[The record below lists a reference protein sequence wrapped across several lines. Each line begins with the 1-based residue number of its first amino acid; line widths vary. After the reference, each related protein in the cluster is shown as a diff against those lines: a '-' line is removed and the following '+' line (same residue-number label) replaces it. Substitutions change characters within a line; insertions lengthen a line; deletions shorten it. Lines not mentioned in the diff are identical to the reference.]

1 MLKFYIAI
9 LTIIR
14 FRCIRKATIKPIDGV
29 NLFYG
34 GNDSGKTTVLNAIGL
49 AALLDSSI
57 RLVDS
62 DFFMKEVGEVFRIEL
77 TIECEPIQGDLPPVK
92 SEFQSSGVGRNHALI
107 DNSAIA
113 EKTDKKFKLKVIGT
127 NTMELKYL
135 VSEVVGMRK
144 SEVETVLNSFA
155 ETRIVGNAKPSDHL
169 FEKADLKNTVSLERI
184 SSGPDKTVEYV
195 VRQMGNEPLDKLSV
209 EIGDLNKSFR
219 GINLPLIS
227 ETSADDKAVDGLSL
241 ANLKLSGGRLGVEFP
256 LRKFGAGTQ
265 ELVPRLYSES
275 SQGSNMIQLTDDPE
289 GRLDTIKQHNYLEHI
304 GQWGSQVFASI
315 HHTNLNDLAQSF
327 AVWVCSPPGNI
338 FQPTGERIK
347 RFQLEH
353 PNIFKHK
360 LIIIAEGKTEVGFIT
375 AILTLVLGKHP
386 KFFGII
392 VIEGHGNPFTAQAVK
407 QCHAVGLK
415 VGAFVD
421 SEPGV
426 KTEFGDELNEFLKDL
441 FYQWKKGCMEE
452 NVIPAILEKL
462 TVNRLHEFISH
473 PEPEKTEARLK
484 SIASCINLTLNSNA
498 TPEKAVNQIW
508 DKILNRKD
516 FKKLFGEVKNDAA
529 YALLGKVIVAVS
541 SGRAPKGIVLAQKAE
556 HILEKFGSSWFKS
569 IEGGEELF
577 EKMYLFGAWK
587 PTITLQLMPSI
598 KAYLEAVGVTPVDE
612 LPKFNLSDAKWCD
625 HVNVK

>member
-107 DNSAIA
+107 GNSVIA

-135 VSEVVGMRK
+135 VSEVVGMHK
-144 SEVETVLNSFA
+144 SEVESVLNSFA
-155 ETRIVGNAKPSDHL
+155 ETRIIGNAKSADHL
-169 FEKADLKNTVSLERI
+169 FDKAHLKNTVFLERD
-184 SSGPDKTVEYV
+184 STNSENTDDYV
-195 VRQMGNEPLDKLSV
+195 VRQKRYESLVNQTVLT
-209 EIGDLNKSFR
+209 GDLNNSFR
-219 GINLPLIS
+219 GINLPLIG
-227 ETSADDKAVDGLSL
+227 ETSADEVVDGLNL
-241 ANLKLSGGRLGVEFP
+241 ASLKLSGGRSGVEFP
-256 LRKFGAGTQ
+256 LRNFGAGTQ
-265 ELVPRLYSES
+265 GIVPRLYSES
-275 SQGSNMIQLTDDPE
+275 SQGSNMIQLVDEVE
-289 GRLDTIKQHNYLEHI
+289 GMLDITRQRNYLRYLS
-304 GQWGSQVFASI
+304 QLDSQVFGSI
-315 HHTNLNDLAQSF
+315 HNSNHISLDHPT
-327 AVWVCSPPGNI
+327 AVWVCSPPGSI
-338 FQPTGERIK
+338 F
-347 RFQLEH
+347 RFNKDWFKCFQKEH
-353 PNIFKHK
+353 PNIFKYK

-375 AILTLVLGKHP
+375 AILTLALGKHP
-386 KFFGII
+386 SSFGII
-392 VIEGHGNPFTAQAVK
+392 VVEGHGNDATRKALK
-407 QCHAVGLK
+407 QYLEKGFN

-421 SEPGV
+421 CEPGE
-426 KTEFGDELNEFLKDL
+426 KPEEWDEFKQKMEDL
-441 FYQWKKGCMEE
+441 FCQWKKDCMEE
-452 NVIPAILEKL
+452 NVIPAILEEL

-529 YALLGKVIVAVS
+529 YALIGKVIVAVS

-556 HILEKFGSSWFKS
+556 HILEKSGSSWFKS

-587 PTITLQLMPSI
+587 PTITLQVMPSI

-612 LPKFNLSDAKWCD
+612 LPKFNLADAKWCD